1 MRELLEVS
9 LREKEQLL
17 LQFHSLKKEEEKA
30 VSLSI
35 KHKQLLLQAESEC
48 FSLKKQVS
56 LLSNKA
62 EQLSLENAKL
72 IGHNNT
78 KQKIQ
83 QHLKVKKENNS
94 LREKLEQLSNKTFKQ
109 ETLIKKLNSELAIAK
124 QKLNLPFTPLS
135 LPPSSLHHQDS
146 FLEDNTSP
154 SFHKQTLEL
163 ELKNSQLS
171 LLSSSF
177 SSLSSS
183 ILSLLHSSPPLS
195 SPLNFQL
202 KEKQQ
207 ANQTQK
213 QFSEEEKK
221 QSEEEKK
228 PSEEEKK
235 PSEEEK
241 KPSEE
246 EKKPSEEEKK
256 PSEVEINEICSNC
269 EEQVRK
275 SVLIIK
281 QFSESFDNTKR
292 QLSQL
297 QFELDLLRN
306 QHSLHSQKLQ
316 VANIL
321 HSSTSSP
328 SSPFCSF
335 FVSRKTEESSI
346 CCFAFFD
353 LEEEMVAKEEGVEG
367 EEEKC
372 CLRER
377 NLDDGGRREVG
388 KGE

>member
-1 MRELLEVS
+1 M
-9 LREKEQLL
+9 
-17 LQFHSLKKEEEKA
+17 
-30 VSLSI
+30 
-35 KHKQLLLQAESEC
+35 
-48 FSLKKQVS
+48 
-56 LLSNKA
+56 
-62 EQLSLENAKL
+62 
-72 IGHNNT
+72 
-78 KQKIQ
+78 
-83 QHLKVKKENNS
+83 
-94 LREKLEQLSNKTFKQ
+94 
-109 ETLIKKLNSELAIAK
+109 
-124 QKLNLPFTPLS
+124 NLPFTPLS

-246 EKKPSEEEKK
+246 EKKQSEEEKKPSEEEKK

-328 SSPFCSF
+328 SSPFCQIDKNNSTDTSKTPSNKTPDNINTEVENKENNWEINFKSPSLSNVPTIRSKLISTPIRSLTKMAISEECQQSF
-335 FVSRKTEESSI
+335 SSSPSTPSSFATISSSRSKKAKQQMLLSSVLRDTKKLQNIQEENNNPHKQTE
-346 CCFAFFD
+346 
-353 LEEEMVAKEEGVEG
+353 KET
-367 EEEKC
+367 
-372 CLRER
+372 
-377 NLDDGGRREVG
+377 N
-388 KGE
+388 